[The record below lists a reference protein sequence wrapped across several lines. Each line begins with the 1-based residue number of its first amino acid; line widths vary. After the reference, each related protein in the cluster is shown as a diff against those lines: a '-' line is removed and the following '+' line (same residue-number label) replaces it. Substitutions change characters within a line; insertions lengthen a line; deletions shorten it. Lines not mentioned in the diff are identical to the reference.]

1 MCGPDD
7 AFTARPGNGFGTN
20 GPSFTSTLSGTATFA
35 LNGTLV
41 ECFGP
46 GTSRDVDNR
55 VGNSTLEV
63 LGQYVH
69 FNAYL
74 HKKTSRTHY
83 TQVVSTP
90 KGILIIIPLR
100 AYAEINCVVTRKL
113 IKNGDFV
120 YC

>member
-74 HKKTSRTHY
+74 HKKNFTYTLYPSCKY
-83 TQVVSTP
+83 TQRDPDNYTP
-90 KGILIIIPLR
+90 TCIRRNQLR
-100 AYAEINCVVTRKL
+100 GYEEADK
-113 IKNGDFV
+113 KW
-120 YC
+120 